1 MRPERALAF
10 LCLVLAGCG
19 GLNGLRSEKPAAVPA
34 PSTES
39 IQAAQLAGY
48 LTGLQQLVQG
58 SPAEQAEVVA
68 AAHSAYD
75 QAHQGPAALRYG
87 LVLAAPGHPARDPA
101 QAQRVLRETLAR
113 PELLNTAERA
123 LAVVELQRVDAEL
136 RLAAENERLV
146 AEAQRERERQKAA
159 PSLSAITKRLQTEQ
173 EENAR
178 LRKALDEARAKL
190 DAIVNI
196 ELERSAPNRPTSDRP
211 PSSEGRNP

>member
-1 MRPERALAF
+1 MRPERISLLMCLA
-10 LCLVLAGCG
+10 LAGCG
-19 GLNGLRSEKPAAVPA
+19 SLGGLKGEKPVAAPA
-34 PSTES
+34 PTAES

-68 AAHSAYD
+68 AAHAAYD

-87 LVLAAPGHPARDPA
+87 LVLAAPAHPARDPA

-113 PELLNTAERA
+113 PELLNTVERA

-136 RLAAENERLV
+136 RLTAENERLV
-146 AEAQRERERQKAA
+146 AEAQRERDRQKAA
-159 PSLSAITKRLQTEQ
+159 PSAAAISRRLQAELD
-173 EENAR
+173 ENAR
-178 LRKALDEARAKL
+178 LKKALDEARAKL

-196 ELERSAPNRPTSDRP
+196 ELERSAPNRGSPDRP

>member
-1 MRPERALAF
+1 MRPERALAL
-10 LCLVLAGCG
+10 LCLALAGCG
-19 GLNGLRSEKPAAVPA
+19 GVGGLKGEKPVAAAA

-39 IQAAQLAGY
+39 IQAAQLASY
-48 LTGLQQLVQG
+48 ITGLQQLVQG
-58 SPAEQAEVVA
+58 SPAEQAEVMA

-113 PELLNTAERA
+113 PELLNIVERA
-123 LAVVELQRVDAEL
+123 LAVVELQRVDTEL
-136 RLAAENERLV
+136 RATAENERLV
-146 AEAQRERERQKAA
+146 AEAQRERERQRAA
-159 PSLSAITKRLQTEQ
+159 PSAAAIARRLQTEQ

-196 ELERSAPNRPTSDRP
+196 ELERSAPSRPNTERP
-211 PSSEGRNP
+211 QASEGRNP

>member
-1 MRPERALAF
+1 MRPERASLL
-10 LCLVLAGCG
+10 LCLALAGCG
-19 GLNGLRSEKPAAVPA
+19 SLGGLKGEKPVVAPA
-34 PSTES
+34 PTAES
-39 IQAAQLAGY
+39 IQAAQLSG
-48 LTGLQQLVQG
+48 LVTGLQQLVQG

-68 AAHSAYD
+68 AAHAAYD

-87 LVLAAPGHPARDPA
+87 LVLAAPAHPARDPT

-113 PELLNTAERA
+113 PELLNTVERA

-146 AEAQRERERQKAA
+146 AEAQRERDRQKAA
-159 PSLSAITKRLQTEQ
+159 PSTAAISRRLQAELDD
-173 EENAR
+173 NAR

-196 ELERSAPNRPTSDRP
+196 ELERSAPNRGTPDRP